1 MGVDEHRERAR
12 RTGEV
17 WGLAIVTTTDSRT
30 DADDASGALA
40 AQLVEAAGLRVAARR
55 LVPNEMERIRTEA
68 HALLAMAEVD
78 AILVLGGTGL
88 GPRDVS
94 VEAVNKVCELG
105 LPGFGEL
112 FRMLSYAE
120 ISAAAML
127 SRATA
132 GVAWGKA
139 LFVLPGS
146 PAAVRLAI
154 ERLILPELDHLLA
167 QVRAR

>member
-1 MGVDEHRERAR
+1 MGVAEHRERAL
-12 RTGEV
+12 RTGEA
-17 WGLAIVTTTDSRT
+17 WGVAIVTTTDSRT
-30 DADDASGALA
+30 DAEDVSGALCA
-40 AQLVEAAGLRVAARR
+40 RLVEAAGLRVAARR
-55 LVPNEMERIRTEA
+55 LVANEMERIRAEV
-68 HALLAMAEVD
+68 HALLALAEVD
-78 AILVLGGTGL
+78 VILVLGGTGL

-112 FRMLSYAE
+112 FRALSYAE
-120 ISAAAML
+120 IGAAAML

-139 LFVLPGS
+139 LFVMPGS
-146 PAAVRLAI
+146 PAAVAMAM

-167 QVRAR
+167 QVRAT

>member
-1 MGVDEHRERAR
+1 MSVTEHRERAR
-12 RTGEV
+12 QSGSV
-17 WGLAIVTTTDSRT
+17 WGVAIVTTTDSRT
-30 DADDASGALA
+30 DADDLSGALCA
-40 AQLVEAAGLRVAARR
+40 ELVQAAGLRVAARR
-55 LVPNEMERIRTEA
+55 LVANEVERIRSEV

-112 FRMLSYAE
+112 FRMLSFAE
-120 ISAAAML
+120 IGAAAML

-139 LFVLPGS
+139 LFVMPGS
-146 PAAVRLAI
+146 PAAVRMAM

-167 QVRAR
+167 QVRAS